1 MSPTSYQAAPPRVS
15 VGRRNVVTASQES
28 RRTGAFVKSVQRPA
42 NTSENACALGWL
54 SGRFGAWASQ
64 DVLGNANL
72 VGGRCTRTG
81 RFGPG
86 PRAELWRAACY
97 CCGMPCFRVRW
108 LSWALLGAGLLTT
121 SCAGVVG
128 AGAAVVV
135 VGAGVLSMTCYDR
148 VSVTVTD
155 RLTGT
160 PLCDAKVTFHEG
172 SSVTEASSCHQA
184 ALATGQ
190 YKMRV
195 ERPGLVSYEVP
206 VTIDTGKSC
215 KHAVQTL
222 WVALD
227 RPNLQTQPTHIA
239 PPPAAPP
246 TAAPPQAPV
255 AAPVPP
261 PAAPATA
268 PAPAPGTAPAPAP
281 ATAPVP
287 APGTAPAP
295 APAPPAAPAPA
306 PAPSP
311 APSAAP
317 SSGPVPA
324 EGAFPPAP

>member
-1 MSPTSYQAAPPRVS
+1 
-15 VGRRNVVTASQES
+15 
-28 RRTGAFVKSVQRPA
+28 
-42 NTSENACALGWL
+42 
-54 SGRFGAWASQ
+54 
-64 DVLGNANL
+64 
-72 VGGRCTRTG
+72 
-81 RFGPG
+81 
-86 PRAELWRAACY
+86 
-97 CCGMPCFRVRW
+97 MPCLRVRW

-239 PPPAAPP
+239 PAPAAPP

-255 AAPVPP
+255 AAPVPAPAAP
-261 PAAPATA
+261 PGPAPAPATA
-268 PAPAPGTAPAPAP
+268 PAPAPPA
-281 ATAPVP
+281 
-287 APGTAPAP
+287 AP
-295 APAPPAAPAPA
+295 APAPPAAPAPAPPAPA

-317 SSGPVPA
+317 SSVPVPA